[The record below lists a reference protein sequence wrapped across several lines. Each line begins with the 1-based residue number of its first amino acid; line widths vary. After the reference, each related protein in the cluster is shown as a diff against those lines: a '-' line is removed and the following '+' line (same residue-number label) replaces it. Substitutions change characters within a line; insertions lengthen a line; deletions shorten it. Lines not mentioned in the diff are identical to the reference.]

1 MIESV
6 KIIHK
11 LNKSDLFSRIMSRK
25 KIIIIDEQ
33 SIFRTGLIVLL
44 KTPLPEAHVL
54 EASTLDEALRNYQSA
69 DLVIYDISNQSLNR
83 LTFIPEIK
91 IAWPDA
97 KVIVLT
103 STHQGD
109 AYDKSIAAGA
119 DCFLSKSLLSCQ
131 IVSAIVAIL
140 AETRGFSAYVPKLT
154 NRQLEVLDFMG
165 RGMSNKMI
173 AKECGISENTV
184 RWHVQL
190 ILIELQASTRLEAIF
205 NARNLGLISSM
216 GR

>member
-6 KIIHK
+6 KIRKKI
-11 LNKSDLFSRIMSRK
+11 NKSNFFSNIMSRK

-69 DLVIYDISNQSLNR
+69 DLVLVDISHEQLNR
-83 LTFIPEIK
+83 LEFLSLIK
-91 IAWPDA
+91 AAWPDA
-97 KVIVLT
+97 KVIVL
-103 STHQGD
+103 SSNFES
-109 AYDKSIAAGA
+109 YDDVVAAGA
-119 DCFLSKSLLSCQ
+119 DGFLSKTLLSCQ
-131 IVSAIVAIL
+131 IVSSIISVL
-140 AETRGFSAYVPKLT
+140 AETRGYSAYVPKLT
-154 NRQLEVLDFMG
+154 KRQLQVLELMN
-165 RGMSNKMI
+165 RGLSNKMI
-173 AKECGISENTV
+173 AIECGISEHTV

-190 ILIELQASTRLEAIF
+190 ILIELQASSRLEAIF
-205 NARNLGLISSM
+205 NARNFGLISST